1 MKSRLFAGG
10 LGTDGWAGD
19 PATPWGRGESPEACP
34 GAQPC
39 TVPKVVSKLVG
50 WLQCR
55 RFVGKEDP
63 GAARSPRG
71 AGALQS
77 PCCVPEGH
85 SAPHRSVGAQKRLL
99 NKRTKARKGREVRRE
114 GGRGAHR
121 GARNDQSRPPGGST
135 EGRAAAGTTGN
146 SPALGSRGAGPAG
159 EASEPDTRLA
169 VPGEKKSNTRQE
181 RAALCVL

>member
-1 MKSRLFAGG
+1 MGGLETPRHPGGGASPQRPALAHSPAPSQRSSPSWWGGFSAGG
-10 LGTDGWAGD
+10 L
-19 PATPWGRGESPEACP
+19 WGRRTRGRPGVPE
-34 GAQPC
+34 GRVHFR
-39 TVPKVVSKLVG
+39 VPAVS
-50 WLQCR
+50 
-55 RFVGKEDP
+55 
-63 GAARSPRG
+63 
-71 AGALQS
+71 
-77 PCCVPEGH
+77 PEGH